1 MADTAPP
8 PPTPSPTPPDP
19 QAAPVAT
26 RHIAVTIDRP
36 FAEAYAFLS
45 NPANWPLWASGLGTL
60 RHQID
65 GSWVAD
71 QAGGRATIVFTPRN
85 EFGVLDHRVT
95 TPEGHV
101 IDVPLRVM
109 PNGRGCEVVLTLFRH
124 PTMDD
129 ATWERDAEWVRR
141 DLEKLATTV

>member
-1 MADTAPP
+1 MSPASPQSMPLPAPMP
-8 PPTPSPTPPDP
+8 
-19 QAAPVAT
+19 T

-36 FAEAYAFLS
+36 FEEVNTFLADPS
-45 NPANWPLWASGLGTL
+45 NWPSWASGLGTL
-60 RHQID
+60 RRQVD

-71 QAGGRATIVFTPRN
+71 QAGGRATIAFTPRN

-101 IDVPLRVM
+101 IDVPLRAI

-124 PTMDD
+124 PAMDD
-129 ATWERDAEWVRR
+129 ATWERDQDWVKK
-141 DLEKLATTV
+141 DLEKLAASV

>member
-1 MADTAPP
+1 MSPASPQSMPLPAPMP
-8 PPTPSPTPPDP
+8 
-19 QAAPVAT
+19 T

-36 FAEAYAFLS
+36 FEEVNAFLAD
-45 NPANWPLWASGLGTL
+45 PANWPSWASGLGTL
-60 RHQID
+60 RRQVD

-101 IDVPLRVM
+101 IDVPLRAM
-109 PNGRGCEVVLTLFRH
+109 PNGRGCDVVLTLFRH
-124 PTMDD
+124 PAMDD
-129 ATWERDAEWVRR
+129 ATWERDQDWVKK
-141 DLEKLATTV
+141 DLEKLATIVSPA